1 MAYEDRVWYT
11 HPLFVKGFVAC
22 NASYQPAYW
31 RNWLYLIMKNEMEM
45 NMEMMFDDVNLRYMQ
60 MNMPWLSKN
69 VQPQSEIAKTV
80 AFSMERLSLRSIYLT
95 YLLPTYPSI
104 HAITAATNC
113 SSLKSFG
120 WWSPLIQWP
129 LEMHTDSAGVHASS
143 VSFMGT
149 HRKEE
154 EDTFTLYPS
163 NWLTNVIMY
172 QPTCEWVSAY
182 TIQQEE
188 EENKLKTL
196 KLEQEEHH
204 LDRNCTRSS

>member
-1 MAYEDRVWYT
+1 
-11 HPLFVKGFVAC
+11 
-22 NASYQPAYW
+22 
-31 RNWLYLIMKNEMEM
+31 MKNEMEM

-60 MNMPWLSKN
+60 MNMPWLSKKCPTTKWDCKN
-69 VQPQSEIAKTV
+69 SCIFYGAIAIV
-80 AFSMERLSLRSIYLT
+80 IMVYLYLT

-120 WWSPLIQWP
+120 WSPLIQWP

-172 QPTCEWVSAY
+172 QPTNQPTCEWVSAY